1 VIARVA
7 ALEKHRLAPGLQ
19 KRFEKPTGFK
29 NRNGFIV
36 VQVRAFQIKTVEEI
50 PFAVLIQREKRRSS
64 NSILSLSLRRSST
77 TRTICSDEVIAIM
90 VIFSFNV
97 LVDIFV
103 CRKM

>member
-1 VIARVA
+1 MIARVV

-64 NSILSLSLRRSST
+64 NSILSLSLSLSKK
-77 TRTICSDEVIAIM
+77 IIDYSDD
-90 VIFSFNV
+90 
-97 LVDIFV
+97 LL
-103 CRKM
+103 

>member
-1 VIARVA
+1 MIARVV
-7 ALEKHRLAPGLQ
+7 ALVKHRLAPGLQ

-64 NSILSLSLRRSST
+64 NSILSL
-77 TRTICSDEVIAIM
+77 
-90 VIFSFNV
+90 
-97 LVDIFV
+97 
-103 CRKM
+103 